1 MVRPSSCAREQ
12 FSDGANSRAPSG
24 RNVLLC
30 RSGGSVRRCG
40 LHPRLGFGHRFEV
53 ATAVANVPPRKQII
67 QFSFLF
73 TTHHP
78 RRRLSC
84 PMQIG
89 TLQPAA
95 GNASRAAKGA
105 ARKANE
111 SRFAGSAG
119 LQAAHALT
127 RCGSAACTTIA
138 NSQDGRSGSGSGKMV
153 SDIFVRGGCV
163 GFYPLP
169 LEFPRLWVASCHPKA
184 GDWNATA
191 SSSGTR

>member
-1 MVRPSSCAREQ
+1 MVWPSSCAREQ
-12 FSDGANSRAPSG
+12 FSDGANSLAPSG

-30 RSGGSVRRCG
+30 RSGGSVRRYG
-40 LHPRLGFGHRFEV
+40 LHPRLGFGHRFAV

-67 QFSFLF
+67 QFSSLF

-78 RRRLSC
+78 RQRLSC

-111 SRFAGSAG
+111 NRLAGNAG
-119 LQAAHALT
+119 LQASRPRPRMMRKCRLHGNCELPGRPVWT
-127 RCGSAACTTIA
+127 RSREG
-138 NSQDGRSGSGSGKMV
+138 
-153 SDIFVRGGCV
+153 
-163 GFYPLP
+163 
-169 LEFPRLWVASCHPKA
+169 
-184 GDWNATA
+184 
-191 SSSGTR
+191 